1 MAHSGAMFRAW
12 WRDPADYAWLARA
25 LDSYTAVAWL
35 KVVVGTGGVFLAGIA
50 LLAMSSDGGPPNDFG
65 LAIDW
70 TIAGFA
76 VFWAL
81 RWWLLPWPSRV
92 ESLALFGA
100 ADVAITVANLQE
112 SNRLYG
118 ALGLTLLV
126 ITGGYLAVMHNAKV
140 LALHAAWTVC
150 SVVLLTGRMVAGGG
164 DPMIAAAIVLMT
176 VACGVV
182 LMPAMQFCFWVLR
195 QDAVRDPLTTLLNRR
210 GLELYLAAL
219 AGSGCRGP
227 VYAIALDLDRFKDVN
242 DRFGH
247 AVGDEVLVRTA
258 QRLRAALRA
267 PFVVA
272 RTGGE
277 EFVIFGQIAER
288 TAQAEAE
295 RVRLAVSEPQRVGTD
310 AGEPPETIAVTASLG
325 VVVYAGTCDPAL
337 PYSMLRRADDLM
349 YRAKQLGG
357 NLVVTDELVA
367 SAAT

>member
-1 MAHSGAMFRAW
+1 MFRAW

-25 LDSYTAVAWL
+25 LDSYTAVRWL
-35 KVVVGTGGVFLAGIA
+35 KVVVGMGGVFLAGIA
-50 LLAMSSDGGPPNDFG
+50 MLASSSDGGPPRGFG

-70 TIAGFA
+70 AIAGFA
-76 VFWAL
+76 VYWAL

-92 ESLALFGA
+92 ESLMLFGA

-140 LALHAAWTVC
+140 LALHAAWTVF

-164 DPMIAAAIVLMT
+164 DPMIGAVIVLMT
-176 VACGVV
+176 AACGVV
-182 LMPAMQFCFWVLR
+182 MMPAMQFCFWVLR

-210 GLELYLAAL
+210 GMELHLATM

-227 VYAIALDLDRFKDVN
+227 MCAIAVDLDRFKAIN

-247 AVGDEVLVRTA
+247 RAGDEVLARTA
-258 QRLRAALRA
+258 QRLLAVRGPRM
-267 PFVVA
+267 VVA

-277 EFVIFGQIAER
+277 EFVIFGPVKDR
-288 TAQAEAE
+288 TARAAAEQ
-295 RVRLAVSEPQRVGTD
+295 VRLAVSEPQVVRRDED
-310 AGEPPETIAVTASLG
+310 ALAETISVTASIG
-325 VVVYAGTCDPAL
+325 VVVFDGPCELPL
-337 PYSMLRRADDLM
+337 PYSMLGRADEAM
-349 YRAKQLGG
+349 YEAKQLGG
-357 NLVVTDELVA
+357 NLVVVDEPVG
-367 SAAT
+367 SPVT